1 MTFAVHSIVIR
12 SLALAGLALILSAC
26 IDSGSGGGGTTPTAQ
41 TGVSISGTVSG
52 TRIVAVNTSDQ
63 IVAEDDTA
71 GRTPNA
77 QGQFFWSLGNLP
89 IGSNLRLFFIT
100 GGNVYPMFFGNP
112 SSNVFAVNAA
122 GSINLG
128 HVTTAGT
135 QATPQIPPSGVT
147 PGPANP
153 NLPPSVG
160 PVLTISSPANN
171 STLPNGPVSITFA
184 LQNFTI
190 GTANQPH
197 LHFYLDSDPVPYHF
211 YNGAPGQIIYQ
222 GAAAANVQWQSNTQ
236 INFPALAAITH
247 QVRLVLANTADA
259 DLANAEA
266 TKTIVFSVGTP
277 SGNPPTVTI
286 TAPTQNAT
294 VPVGPVTVS
303 FTTQFFTIG
312 TPGAE
317 PPAFLS

>member
-1 MTFAVHSIVIR
+1 MTFSAHGSIVR

-26 IDSGSGGGGTTPTAQ
+26 IDSGSGGGGMTPTAQ

-77 QGQFFWSLGNLP
+77 QGQFVWSLGNLL

-135 QATPQIPPSGVT
+135 QATP
-147 PGPANP
+147 
-153 NLPPSVG
+153 
-160 PVLTISSPANN
+160 
-171 STLPNGPVSITFA
+171 
-184 LQNFTI
+184 
-190 GTANQPH
+190 
-197 LHFYLDSDPVPYHF
+197 
-211 YNGAPGQIIYQ
+211 
-222 GAAAANVQWQSNTQ
+222 
-236 INFPALAAITH
+236 
-247 QVRLVLANTADA
+247 
-259 DLANAEA
+259 
-266 TKTIVFSVGTP
+266 
-277 SGNPPTVTI
+277 
-286 TAPTQNAT
+286 
-294 VPVGPVTVS
+294 
-303 FTTQFFTIG
+303 
-312 TPGAE
+312 
-317 PPAFLS
+317 